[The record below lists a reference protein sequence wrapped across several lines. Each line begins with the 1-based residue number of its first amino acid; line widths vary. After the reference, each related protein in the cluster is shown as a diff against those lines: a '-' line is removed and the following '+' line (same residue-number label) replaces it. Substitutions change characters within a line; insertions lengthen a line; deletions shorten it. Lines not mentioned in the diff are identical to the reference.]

1 MVGVWGGTFTNLQNL
16 HTGARECVFG
26 KREEDWRGL
35 EWNKKEMPSL
45 ATQRNS
51 RQEFHFGRIL
61 GRQDSF
67 QIRRA
72 VSSRKYVPE
81 RGKPVWILSSKIW
94 ELPSEEPCFP
104 SAENQASSRG
114 QQRAVESWQLGGPE
128 KAEVLK
134 ARPRAAIPGWKLG
147 K

>member
-1 MVGVWGGTFTNLQNL
+1 MYGGGTFTNLQNL
-16 HTGARECVFG
+16 HTGAHECVFG

-81 RGKPVWILSSKIW
+81 RGKPVWILLSSKIW

-114 QQRAVESWQLGGPE
+114 QQRAVESWQADQRRRGAR
-128 KAEVLK
+128 AE
-134 ARPRAAIPGWKLG
+134 IPGWKLG

>member
-1 MVGVWGGTFTNLQNL
+1 MCKERGTFTNLQNL

-61 GRQDSF
+61 GQQDSF

-72 VSSRKYVPE
+72 VISRKYVPE
-81 RGKPVWILSSKIW
+81 RGKRVWILSSKIW
-94 ELPSEEPCFP
+94 ELTAF
-104 SAENQASSRG
+104 
-114 QQRAVESWQLGGPE
+114 
-128 KAEVLK
+128 
-134 ARPRAAIPGWKLG
+134 
-147 K
+147 